1 MIYTKEQKK
10 AINSDSHTVVTANA
24 GSGKTS
30 IFASRFVEKAIALE
44 DLRKIIAITYTEK
57 ASAELYKKI
66 ANELDKKILTDNS
79 SELLKKLR
87 SQLVSANI
95 STIHSFCVSV
105 LKKFPIESN
114 LDVNFTPIDARISS
128 ELLEKCVEELVKNS
142 LLLGDNS
149 SEDIKYLIRVFAS
162 KKMFS
167 RVITELFK
175 KRDTIKYFE
184 ELIGNK
190 NQEELAD
197 FFDQEFNEYFKDKI
211 LKQFDAFINNLSE
224 INSVVLEKDPEN
236 RIANEFRNNFSK
248 FIANKNKASFF
259 EFIKCLSKESVFTK
273 SGTIKINGYLNSELR
288 DSHQAL
294 QDKIDCSELYFK
306 GIKKYESI
314 GDEKI
319 LNLELAKFNLAVFKI
334 FKLLNEL
341 YESKKMENAFIDFED
356 IILKTNDVMKNSN
369 VVDEMINQFDY
380 IMIDEYQDT
389 NQTQYDLVMPILDN
403 LKRGNLFVVGDEKQS
418 IYRFRNAELEVFN
431 QTKIDIEKSSGQLI
445 ELLHS
450 FRMAK
455 ENCLFTNIIFE
466 KLFFSEEK
474 SLSSVT
480 HSPLICGIGKEAVGK
495 VEFLFSENENEA
507 ELVAKRILKMINESE
522 LKILEKENGEEKFRG
537 VSFRDIAVL
546 CRKRS
551 FFLELEKAFEKYKVP
566 FLIMGGLGFYQRQVI
581 FDIYNYLAFLS
592 NEMDDLALVSLLRS
606 PFFSFSE
613 LELFELSQIDKT
625 SYWEKLKSISKHQK
639 IIELLQYNIAISKK
653 IDVSSLLREILK
665 TTPFITVVAS
675 RANGKQELENIEKLI
690 SLSIQF
696 SSNGF
701 FTLFDF
707 VDFLKTSIIEEE
719 KEGQAAVISDDNM
732 VKIMTLHQAKGLEF
746 PVVVLFSSEAVA
758 QKNIVKSKT
767 ILIHKEVGF
776 LTSLPVKNYFE
787 KYSSAPIC
795 KVYDAIEN
803 EKNREEIKRLLYVGI
818 TRAARFL
825 FISAKKEKK
834 YSEDSFIGL
843 IESSLFETPNFN
855 NLLEKKEESISL
867 SGEIK
872 FLNIEKYINEIEN
885 LNINIPLVTEI
896 EDVSVVKIEDDEQP
910 KFEVL
915 IENKKEY
922 LESDEI
928 YSASKISTFINSPK
942 EYYLRYDLGLKKF
955 YKIESVD
962 DYESDLEPD
971 EQLVDFSRLKGTAIH
986 LLLSKNIKSDEL
998 TEKYL
1003 KEIILNEIDFPYK
1016 TDEAKIELFGN
1027 EIMSEMEKYFNSK
1040 IYLELIEKKS
1050 SLNEYE
1056 IYFYSEVEK
1065 YFLHGILDKLIID
1078 GDNATIID
1086 FKTNNIQENQL
1097 NDYFKKYS
1105 PQLKFY
1111 SLLVKNKFPSIQNFS
1126 IRIIFTKF
1134 PEKVLQKSF
1143 SVNEIDEFEKLVTDI
1158 INKIRRKNFE

>member
-1 MIYTKEQKK
+1 MKYTEEQLR
-10 AINSDSHTVVTANA
+10 AIKSNNHTVVTANA

-30 IFASRFVEKAIALE
+30 IFANRFVEKAIAHG

-57 ASAELYKKI
+57 SSAELYKKI
-66 ANELDKKILTDNS
+66 ANELDKRILADKN

-87 SQLVSANI
+87 RQLVSANI

-105 LKKFPIESN
+105 LKKFPVESN
-114 LDVNFTPIDARISS
+114 LDVNFTPIEEKIS
-128 ELLEKCVEELVKNS
+128 EALLEECVEELIKNS
-142 LLLGDNS
+142 LLMENNS
-149 SEDIKYLIRVFAS
+149 AEDLKYLIRIFAS

-167 RVITELFK
+167 KAIIKLFQ
-175 KRDTIKYFE
+175 KREALIYLDKI
-184 ELIGNK
+184 IGNK
-190 NQEELAD
+190 NREELAD
-197 FFDQEFNEYFKDKI
+197 FFDQYFNKYCEDKMVP
-211 LKQFDAFINNLSE
+211 QFDEELKILSE
-224 INSVVLEKDPEN
+224 INSAVLEAKPDN
-236 RIANEFRNNFSK
+236 KIAIEFKKKRSEFLAK
-248 FIANKNKASFF
+248 KNKSSFF
-259 EFIKCLSKESVFTK
+259 DFVSYLSKGSLFTSAGLVK
-273 SGTIKINGYLNSELR
+273 KQQYLNDEPTR
-288 DSHQAL
+288 ETL
-294 QDKIDCSELYFK
+294 QDKILKAEIYFK
-306 GIKKYESI
+306 AIKKFESL

-319 LNLELAKFNLAVFKI
+319 LNLELAKFNLAVLKI

-341 YESKKMENAFIDFED
+341 YESKKKENAFIDFED

-625 SYWEKLKSISKHQK
+625 SYLEKLKSISKHQK

-767 ILIHKEVGF
+767 ILIHKELGF

-942 EYYLRYDLGLKKF
+942 EYYLRYELGLKKF